1 MNPWLRH
8 HAEALS
14 GALKRLVASPLVTLL
29 TALAVGI
36 ALGLPATGQML
47 LANLQRVTR
56 DVSALPQ
63 ITVFM
68 KVDAERA
75 AADAVGQKL
84 REMEGLGKVQFV
96 PREDTANRL
105 RQSEGLGEVLDAL
118 PANPFPDAFVITP
131 AALDAQRFEVLK
143 KQFEQLPQVDEVQ
156 LDSAWTQKLAA
167 LLDLGQRAVL
177 MVGALLAVA
186 LVAVSF
192 NTIRLQTLTRREE
205 IAVSRLLGATDDY
218 IRRPFD
224 WFGALQ
230 GLAGGLVAWAIV
242 WGVARELSGPAST
255 LAGLYSVDFRLQP
268 LGPGET
274 AVLLGVSTLLGWLG
288 ARLSL
293 GRFLRRAR

>member
-1 MNPWLRH
+1 MRH
-8 HAEALS
+8 HREAIAD
-14 GALKRLVASPLVTLL
+14 ALRRLAASPFATLL
-29 TALAVGI
+29 TALAVGV

-47 LANLQRVTR
+47 LANVQRLTR
-56 DVSALPQ
+56 EVSAVPQ

-68 KVDAERA
+68 QVEADRA
-75 AADAVGQKL
+75 AADAVAGRL
-84 REMEGLGKVQFV
+84 REMDGLGRVQFV
-96 PREDTANRL
+96 SREDTAARL
-105 RQSEGLGEVLDAL
+105 AQSEGLGEVLAAL

-131 AALDAQRFEVLK
+131 AALDAARFEVLK

-156 LDSAWTQKLAA
+156 LDSAWTEKLAA
-167 LLDLGQRAVL
+167 LLELGQRAVL
-177 MVGALLAVA
+177 LLGALLGVA

-205 IAVSRLLGATDDY
+205 IAVSRLLGATDDH

-242 WGVARELSGPAST
+242 WGVAGQLSEPVRT
-255 LAGLYSVDFRLQP
+255 LAGLYSLDFRLQP
-268 LGPGET
+268 LGAPET
-274 AVLLGVSTLLGWLG
+274 TVLLAGAAVLGWLG

-293 GRFLRRAR
+293 SRFLRQTP